1 MGLQMHEE
9 PGCAVNVSNL
19 GGGLGRVDRKAEQ
32 EDDLTA
38 RAGTGLLESES
49 HRGEEEGANT
59 TRRRESWK
67 NDEICK
73 GQGAGVASHV
83 PKFRPHVFQRGVGDF
98 VRLQSGA
105 HKDEVS
111 LEAGGKDRR
120 PPKPHRQL
128 LSRFYPVPAGS
139 GSLRSPPTEIAR
151 HCQYSHRGLGNF
163 DKVFLSPPFGCLQHG
178 NVFHHGCIFSNPYFA
193 GKLVSLGRERPQG
206 TEGGWGPGGE

>member
-98 VRLQSGA
+98 VRPQSGA

-111 LEAGGKDRR
+111 FEAGGKDRR
-120 PPKPHRQL
+120 PPKLHRQL
-128 LSRFYPVPAGS
+128 FCAGS
-139 GSLRSPPTEIAR
+139 IRFPPVRAPFVPLR
-151 HCQYSHRGLGNF
+151 Q
-163 DKVFLSPPFGCLQHG
+163 K
-178 NVFHHGCIFSNPYFA
+178 
-193 GKLVSLGRERPQG
+193 
-206 TEGGWGPGGE
+206 

>member
-1 MGLQMHEE
+1 M
-9 PGCAVNVSNL
+9 SNL

-105 HKDEVS
+105 DKDEVS
-111 LEAGGKDRR
+111 FEAGGKDRR
-120 PPKPHRQL
+120 PPKLHRQL

-163 DKVFLSPPFGCLQHG
+163 DKVFFMTSFWLPATQECFSMFFITVAYFQIRTLQG
-178 NVFHHGCIFSNPYFA
+178 
-193 GKLVSLGRERPQG
+193 SLCR
-206 TEGGWGPGGE
+206 

>member
-1 MGLQMHEE
+1 M
-9 PGCAVNVSNL
+9 SNL

-98 VRLQSGA
+98 VRPQSGA

-111 LEAGGKDRR
+111 FEAGGKDRR

-139 GSLRSPPTEIAR
+139 GSLSSPPTEIAR

-163 DKVFLSPPFGCLQHG
+163 DKVFLSPPFRCLQHR
-178 NVFHHGCIFSNPYFA
+178 NVFQCFSSRLHIFKSVLCREA
-193 GKLVSLGRERPQG
+193 CVARERPQG
-206 TEGGWGPGGE
+206 RGGWGPRGE

>member
-1 MGLQMHEE
+1 M
-9 PGCAVNVSNL
+9 VNYIF
-19 GGGLGRVDRKAEQ
+19 A
-32 EDDLTA
+32 TA

-111 LEAGGKDRR
+111 FEAGGKDRR
-120 PPKPHRQL
+120 PPKLHRQL

-193 GKLVSLGRERPQG
+193 GKLVSLGRG
-206 TEGGWGPGGE
+206 LKGGRLGPVGGE